1 MSSIDFVISNPG
13 HHVAMMQPV
22 MAELKQQGDYHC
34 RVISLCP
41 FRGFPSP
48 AAQFPIADAFVSIPE
63 RQIRSSPSS
72 GKQGGKRSHWLRGV
86 AREVSWRTMLQRP
99 LQRTFHTHPA
109 LVVLPN
115 DAAFPY
121 DHIVKMLHGR
131 DIPFL
136 LMQEGIRFPLP
147 ADKKQDA
154 YGSGGA
160 AAIAAWGESS
170 AAHFR
175 AQGAPPETFH
185 CTGSPR
191 FDHIIATDWQPQAGQ
206 LKAEHGFGQIN
217 LLFLSNP
224 IDDQGFCTTAE
235 KMALVQRFLAEI
247 APLFA
252 DPGFH
257 LIIKLHGRE
266 SVADFQAVVAS
277 SFPDQITVLGQSP
290 LYPLFT
296 LSQAAVILAST
307 VGLEAL
313 LFQVPLGVLE
323 IPGYGFAHDYVQTG
337 AALGISWSLPL
348 APQLITLLDGQ
359 APDTPMIQTYLQKN
373 LYVQRNAT
381 NQVTALIAQLL
392 GRAE

>member
-1 MSSIDFVISNPG
+1 MPSIDFVISNPG
-13 HHVAMMQPV
+13 HHVAIMQPV
-22 MAELKQQGDYHC
+22 ITQLKQQGDYQC
-34 RVISLCP
+34 RVISLCS

-48 AAQFPIADAFVSIPE
+48 SGCFPLADDFISIPD
-63 RQIRSSPSS
+63 RQIRPSPTA
-72 GKQGGKRSHWLRGV
+72 GKQGGWASHRLRAA
-86 AREVSWRTMLQRP
+86 AREVSWWLMLQRP
-99 LQRTFHTHPA
+99 LHRTLNTHPD

-147 ADKKQDA
+147 AGKEQDA

-170 AAHFR
+170 AAYFR
-175 AQGAPPETFH
+175 AQGAPSETIH

-191 FDHIIATDWQPQAGQ
+191 FDPIFQTDWQPQAKQ
-206 LKAEHGFGQIN
+206 LKAEYGFGQTN

-235 KMALVQRFLAEI
+235 KMALVQRFLTEI

-257 LIIKLHGRE
+257 LIIKLHARE
-266 SVADFQAVVAS
+266 SVADFQTTVAAT
-277 SFPDQITVLGQSP
+277 PYRDQITVLGQAP

-296 LSQAAVILAST
+296 LAQAAVILAST

-313 LFQVPLGVLE
+313 LFGLPLAVLE
-323 IPGYGFAHDYVQTG
+323 IPGVGFVHDYVSTG
-337 AALGISWSLPL
+337 AALGLGWQRPL
-348 APQLITLLDGQ
+348 APQVQALLSGQ
-359 APDTPMIQTYLQKN
+359 GVDTAVSTPYLQKN
-373 LYVQRNAT
+373 LAT
-381 NQVTALIAQLL
+381 RTDAVKQVARVIKTLT
-392 GRAE
+392 R

>member
-1 MSSIDFVISNPG
+1 
-13 HHVAMMQPV
+13 MMQPV
-22 MAELKQQGDYHC
+22 MTELKQQGDYHC

-48 AAQFPIADAFVSIPE
+48 VDQFPMADAFVSVPD
-63 RQIRSSPSS
+63 RRMRSSPSS
-72 GKQGGKRSHWLRGV
+72 GKQGGKRSHWLRGI
-86 AREVSWRTMLQRP
+86 AREVSWQTMLQRP
-99 LQRTFHTHPA
+99 LHHTFNTRPN

-121 DHIVKMLHGR
+121 DHIVQMLHGR

-147 ADKKQDA
+147 TDTGHDT

-170 AAHFR
+170 AAYFR
-175 AQGAPPETFH
+175 AQGAPPQTIH

-191 FDHIIATDWQPQAGQ
+191 FDHISNTDWQAQAEQ
-206 LKAEHGFGQIN
+206 LKARYGFGQTN

-224 IDDQGFCTTAE
+224 IDDQGFCTTTE
-235 KMALVQRFLAEI
+235 KMALVRRFLAEI

-252 DPGFH
+252 DPDFH

-266 SVADFQAVVAS
+266 PVSDFQTAVAAS
-277 SFPDQITVLGQSP
+277 PFAHQITVLGQAP

-296 LSQAAVILAST
+296 LAQAAIVLAST

-313 LFQVPLGVLE
+313 LFNLPLAVLE
-323 IPGYGFAHDYVQTG
+323 IPGYGFVHDYVCCG
-337 AALGISWSLPL
+337 AATGLTWQWPLPS
-348 APQLITLLDGQ
+348 QVQELIDGQ
-359 APDTPMIQTYLQKN
+359 GVDTAVISTYLQNN
-373 LYVQRNAT
+373 LTTCSEAGA
-381 NQVTALIAQLL
+381 QVANLIITLTK
-392 GRAE
+392 

>member
-1 MSSIDFVISNPG
+1 
-13 HHVAMMQPV
+13 
-22 MAELKQQGDYHC
+22 

-48 AAQFPIADAFVSIPE
+48 AAQFSMADAFVSIPD
-63 RQIRSSPSS
+63 RQLRSSPSS
-72 GKQGGKRSHWLRGV
+72 GKQSGKGSARLRGV
-86 AREVSWRTMLQRP
+86 AREASWRLVLQRP
-99 LQRTFHTHPA
+99 LRHTFQSHPD

-147 ADKKQDA
+147 TAKEHDA
-154 YGSGGA
+154 YGSGSA

-170 AAHFR
+170 AAYFR
-175 AQGAPPETFH
+175 AQGAPPQTIH

-191 FDHIIATDWQPQAGQ
+191 FDLIGNTDWQTQAEQ
-206 LKAEHGFGQIN
+206 LKARYGFGRTN

-224 IDDQGFCTTAE
+224 IDDQGFCTSAE
-235 KMALVQRFLAEI
+235 KMALVRRFLAEI

-266 SVADFQAVVAS
+266 PVNEFQTAVAA
-277 SFPDQITVLGQSP
+277 FPFSQQITLLRQAP

-296 LSQAAVILAST
+296 LAQAAIVLAST

-313 LFQVPLGVLE
+313 LFNLPLAVLE
-323 IPGYGFAHDYVQTG
+323 IPGYGFAHDYVDCG
-337 AALGISWSLPL
+337 VASGLSWQRPLP
-348 APQLITLLDGQ
+348 PQVQDLIHGQ
-359 APDTPMIQTYLQKN
+359 GMDTAVTSTYLQKN
-373 LYVQRNAT
+373 LAARCDAAG
-381 NQVTALIAQLL
+381 QVAALITKLTA
-392 GRAE
+392 